1 MPGRGLLGLCQPQQ
15 LPAGLE
21 ESLLGTAVGDAG
33 AGIDRRFVAE
43 RSCRDRLDPRAAV
56 YYPRRP
62 LTTAVGAEVAELEP
76 AELLAVTTA
85 RSVEPTSLAVAV

>member
-1 MPGRGLLGLCQPQQ
+1 MPGLGLLGLCQPQQ

-43 RSCRDRLDPRAAV
+43 RSCWRGIDWIPERLSITR
-56 YYPRRP
+56 
-62 LTTAVGAEVAELEP
+62 GAP
-76 AELLAVTTA
+76 
-85 RSVEPTSLAVAV
+85 